1 MIVLFNHKDIKLHFL
16 SIAKISGTY
25 TRKGT
30 KFTEK
35 GHKKYQSIFY
45 LCVLVTLCLNL
56 NNAHAFT
63 LHGFMEAAYGQRF
76 EDDTTKR
83 DDYNLIEGR
92 LQIRGSYSP
101 DIAEDIEPELVFKG
115 ELLYDHYQEI
125 TRGNLREG
133 YLSLTPHDMIDLKI
147 GRQVLT
153 WGTGDLLFINDL
165 FPKDYVSFF
174 IGRDDE
180 YLKLPSDALKASIF
194 FDKLSADIVIIPEF
208 EANNG
213 ITGRRLSYYS
223 PSDDAIV
230 GEEGVFDTDKP
241 DKKIENWE
249 KAIRIYGNIGRTE
262 VALYYFDGF
271 FKDPKGS
278 NSMAYYP
285 ELRVVGL
292 SFRGP
297 LAGGIANFE
306 AGHYDSLEDEDG
318 DNDDVENSS
327 IKAFAGYE
335 KDLGGDFKAGIQ
347 YQYEHM
353 LDYDNF
359 LAFGGSASRDED
371 QHLWTL
377 RLHKMAMNQNLTL
390 SLFAFY
396 APYDKDYHL
405 RPRVNYKFTDNLN
418 VTVGGNIF
426 QGEEDYTFFGQLT
439 RNDNVYIR
447 VRYNF

>member
-1 MIVLFNHKDIKLHFL
+1 M
-16 SIAKISGTY
+16 
-25 TRKGT
+25 
-30 KFTEK
+30 
-35 GHKKYQSIFY
+35 
-45 LCVLVTLCLNL
+45 
-56 NNAHAFT
+56 
-63 LHGFMEAAYGQRF
+63 
-76 EDDTTKR
+76 
-83 DDYNLIEGR
+83 EGR
-92 LQIRGSYSP
+92 VQVRGSYAP
-101 DIAEDIEPELVFKG
+101 DVAEDFEPELVFKG
-115 ELLYDHYQEI
+115 DLIYDHYQKL
-125 TRGNLREG
+125 TKGNLREA
-133 YLSLTPHDMIDLKI
+133 YLSLTPHDMIDLKL

-194 FDKLSADIVIIPEF
+194 FDTISADIVIIPEF

-213 ITGRRLSYYS
+213 ISGKRLSYYS
-223 PSDDAIV
+223 QSSDAIV
-230 GEEGVFDTDKP
+230 GEEGVFNTDEP
-241 DKKIENWE
+241 DNKTENWE
-249 KAIRIYGNIGRTE
+249 KAVRIYGNIGRTE
-262 VALYYFDGF
+262 AALYYFDGF

-297 LAGGIANFE
+297 LAGGIANLE
-306 AGHYDSLEDEDG
+306 AGHYDSLEDEHG

-327 IKAFAGYE
+327 IKTFAGYE
-335 KDLGGDFKAGIQ
+335 KDLGSDFKAGIQ
-347 YQYEHM
+347 YQYKHM
-353 LDYDNF
+353 LDYDKF
-359 LAFGGSASRDED
+359 LAAGGSASRDED

-390 SLFAFY
+390 GLFAFY

-405 RPRVNYKFTDNLN
+405 RPKVSYKFTDNLN
-418 VTVGGNIF
+418 TTLGANIF
-426 QGEEDYTFFGQLT
+426 QGEEEYTFFGQLT
-439 RNDNVYIR
+439 RNDNVYVR